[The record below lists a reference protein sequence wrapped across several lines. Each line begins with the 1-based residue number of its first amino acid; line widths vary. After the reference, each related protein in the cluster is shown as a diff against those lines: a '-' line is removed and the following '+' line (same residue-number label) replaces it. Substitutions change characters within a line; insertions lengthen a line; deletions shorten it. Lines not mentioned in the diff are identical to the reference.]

1 MEDGRK
7 RRAQN
12 GWKGEGKG
20 DGRGRGDGQTQENI
34 QGAERVITIPTHKT
48 PNAV

>member
-1 MEDGRK
+1 MAERGGHGMVGKEKEKEMGEDEETDR
-7 RRAQN
+7 
-12 GWKGEGKG
+12 
-20 DGRGRGDGQTQENI
+20 QTRENI